1 MSSWATCKFI
11 LSSLFADC
19 DPKQLLLV
27 SGACYSFR
35 AGQTADLALM
45 TAARSIRV
53 LFPCD
58 TMNQTKELI
67 VQSFTE
73 PANRPV
79 ALARYLEL
87 SAAGVAADAPLLE
100 EALCALLVDRARR
113 VAERLDAEEHTENL
127 LQLLGTILES
137 SDEGI
142 LALDTE
148 DRIIRF
154 NSRLVSLFGI
164 PDEVMAFWRHEEVIG
179 ALLAK
184 LVDPVAF
191 SQSLAQLCQSP
202 EADWRETLEC
212 VDGRVIEWRSQPQP
226 AVWAGVKRVISFL
239 DVTERF
245 RSETNRRLLEHKLDE
260 TRERLLQAEKLAAI
274 FQLSA
279 GLAHEISNPIGFIQS
294 NLESMGR
301 YVHAMLGLLDLYGQ
315 TEPDLPPDSARR
327 AALEAAK
334 KAADLEFL
342 RGDVVDLLDE
352 SLRGTRRL
360 ATMVSS
366 LRVLAHAQGSAMQ
379 TVGLSGLL
387 DASLVAADAAA
398 GGRVRMR
405 RSVEDALLVECRP
418 SELGEALKNL
428 LHNARDAIAGEGE
441 ISLRAG
447 VDERQVWIEIADT
460 GCGIAGENLG
470 RIFEPFFTTKPP
482 GAGMG
487 LGLSVAYAIVAMHGG
502 RITATSEVGK
512 GSCFRI
518 CLPQHQVPAPAA

>member
-1 MSSWATCKFI
+1 
-11 LSSLFADC
+11 
-19 DPKQLLLV
+19 
-27 SGACYSFR
+27 
-35 AGQTADLALM
+35 
-45 TAARSIRV
+45 
-53 LFPCD
+53 
-58 TMNQTKELI
+58 MNQTSELI
-67 VQSFTE
+67 AQSFPD
-73 PANRPV
+73 PANQPA

-87 SAAGVAADAPLLE
+87 SAAGGAADAQLLE
-100 EALCALLVDRARR
+100 EALRALLADRAQQA
-113 VAERLDAEEHTENL
+113 AERLEAEEQTENL

-142 LALDTE
+142 LALDTA

-164 PDEVMAFWRHEEVIG
+164 PDEVIAFWRHEDVMG
-179 ALLAK
+179 ALLAQ
-184 LVDPVAF
+184 LLDPIAF
-191 SQSLAQLCQSP
+191 SQSLAQLCQLP

-212 VDGRVIEWRSQPQP
+212 VDGRVIECRSQPQP

-245 RSETNRRLLEHKLDE
+245 HSETNLRLLERKLDE

-279 GLAHEISNPIGFIQS
+279 GLAHEISNPIGFIKS
-294 NLESMGR
+294 NLEAMGR
-301 YVHAMLGLLDLYGQ
+301 YVHAMLGLLDLYAQ
-315 TEPDLPPDSARR
+315 VEPELPPDSARR
-327 AALEAAK
+327 KALDAAK

-342 RGDVVDLLDE
+342 RDDVVDLLDE

-360 ATMVSS
+360 VTMVGS

-379 TVGLSGLL
+379 TVGLAGLL
-387 DASLVAADAAA
+387 DAALAAADAAA
-398 GGRVRMR
+398 GGRVRLR
-405 RSVEDALLVECRP
+405 RDVGDALQIECRP

-428 LHNARDAIAGEGE
+428 LHNARDAIVGEGE
-441 ISLRAG
+441 ITVWGGS
-447 VDERQVWIEIADT
+447 DERQVWIGIDDT
-460 GCGIAGENLG
+460 GCGIPAENLG

-502 RITATSEVGK
+502 SITVMSEAGR
-512 GSCFRI
+512 GSAFRI
-518 CLPQHQVPAPAA
+518 SLPRHQAPAPAP

>member
-1 MSSWATCKFI
+1 M
-11 LSSLFADC
+11 
-19 DPKQLLLV
+19 KQIHELV
-27 SGACYSFR
+27 
-35 AGQTADLALM
+35 
-45 TAARSIRV
+45 
-53 LFPCD
+53 
-58 TMNQTKELI
+58 
-67 VQSFTE
+67 VQSFAD
-73 PANRPV
+73 PATRPA
-79 ALARYLEL
+79 ALARYLE
-87 SAAGVAADAPLLE
+87 AAADAAPVAPALLE
-100 EALCALLVDRARR
+100 AALVDALTACQVIQADSARQA
-113 VAERLDAEEHTENL
+113 AERLDAEEHTENL

-154 NSRLVSLFGI
+154 NSRLVSLFAI
-164 PDEVMAFWRHEEVIG
+164 PDEVIAFWRHEEVMA
-179 ALLAK
+179 ALLAQ
-184 LVDPVAF
+184 LADPAAF
-191 SQSLAQLCQSP
+191 SRSLAQLCQSP

-294 NLESMGR
+294 NLEAMGR
-301 YVHAMLGLLDLYGQ
+301 YVHTMLGLLEIYAQ
-315 TEPDLPPDSARR
+315 AEHDLPPEGARM
-327 AALEAAK
+327 AALGAAK

-342 RGDVVDLLDE
+342 RDDVVDLLDE

-360 ATMVSS
+360 ATMVGS

-379 TVGLSGLL
+379 TVGLVGLL
-387 DASLVAADAAA
+387 DAALAAADAAA
-398 GGRVRMR
+398 GGRVRIR
-405 RSVEDALLVECRP
+405 RSVEDALQVECRP

-441 ISLRAG
+441 INIGAG
-447 VDERQVWIEIADT
+447 TDERQVWLEIADT
-460 GCGIAGENLG
+460 GCGIAGENLS

-502 RITATSEVGK
+502 TITATSEAGR
-512 GSCFRI
+512 GSTFRI
-518 CLPQHQVPAPAA
+518 CLPRHQAAAPTP

>member
-1 MSSWATCKFI
+1 M
-11 LSSLFADC
+11 
-19 DPKQLLLV
+19 KQ
-27 SGACYSFR
+27 
-35 AGQTADLALM
+35 
-45 TAARSIRV
+45 I
-53 LFPCD
+53 
-58 TMNQTKELI
+58 NELI
-67 VQSFTE
+67 VQTFAD
-73 PANRPV
+73 PATRPA
-79 ALARYLEL
+79 ALARYLE
-87 SAAGVAADAPLLE
+87 AAAAAPVAPELLE
-100 EALCALLVDRARR
+100 AALLDALTAAQAIQADSARQA
-113 VAERLDAEEHTENL
+113 AERLDAEEHTENL

-154 NSRLVSLFGI
+154 NSRLASLFAI
-164 PDEVMAFWRHEEVIG
+164 PDEVIAFWRHEEVMA
-179 ALLAK
+179 ALLAQ
-184 LVDPVAF
+184 LADPAAF
-191 SQSLAQLCQSP
+191 SLSLAELCQSP
-202 EADWRETLEC
+202 ASDWRETVEC

-239 DVTERF
+239 DVSERF
-245 RSETNRRLLEHKLDE
+245 RSETNRRLLERKLDE

-294 NLESMGR
+294 NLEAMGR
-301 YVHAMLGLLDLYGQ
+301 YVHGMLGLLDLYGQ
-315 TEPDLPPDSARR
+315 AESELPPDGVRR
-327 AALEAAK
+327 TALAAAK

-360 ATMVSS
+360 ATMVGS

-379 TVGLSGLL
+379 TVGLLGLL
-387 DASLVAADAAA
+387 DAALAAADAAA
-398 GGRVRMR
+398 GGRVQIR
-405 RSVEDALLVECRP
+405 RSIADSLQLECRP

-428 LHNARDAIAGEGE
+428 LHNARDAIAGAGE
-441 ISLRAG
+441 INLSAG
-447 VDERQVWIEIADT
+447 ADERQVWLEIADT
-460 GCGIAGENLG
+460 GCGIPAENLG

-502 RITATSEVGK
+502 TIAATSEAGQ
-512 GSCFRI
+512 GSTFRI
-518 CLPQHQVPAPAA
+518 SLPRRQASVPAA